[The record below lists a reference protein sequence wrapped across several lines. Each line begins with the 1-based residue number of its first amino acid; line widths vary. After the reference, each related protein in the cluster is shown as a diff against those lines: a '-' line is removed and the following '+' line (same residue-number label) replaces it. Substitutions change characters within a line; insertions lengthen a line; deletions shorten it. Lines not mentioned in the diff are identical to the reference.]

1 MQMKLPELVGSRINK
16 TIKPLACLLG
26 DKLAFGGGQ
35 NQIPL
40 GQVSG

>member
-1 MQMKLPELVGSRINK
+1 MQMKLLEFLRSKINE

-26 DKLAFGGGQ
+26 DILAGGEQ